1 MRLLIVEDEP
11 NLRENLTKGLTQA
24 GYLIDACGTGDEA
37 DAMLLT
43 ETYDLIVLDINLPGP
58 VSDTVMRCS
67 FSDCRQ
73 VTAMALSG
81 VV

>member
-24 GYLIDACGTGDEA
+24 GYSIDACGTSDEA

-43 ETYDLIVLDINLPGP
+43 ETYDLIVLDINLPGMDGFTLLER
-58 VSDTVMRCS
+58 SAR
-67 FSDCRQ
+67 RIRR
-73 VTAMALSG
+73 
-81 VV
+81 